1 MGRFG
6 MTKRNINYGLA
17 YGICIGVVVAIT
29 YGIALESL
37 AIGISIGLGSGITF
51 GVALSQTKNKQGSTR
66 LSFKANKNSLTFVWF
81 FCLWD
86 DG

>member
-1 MGRFG
+1 
-6 MTKRNINYGLA
+6 MTERSINYGLA

-51 GVALSQTKNKQGSTR
+51 MHYPKQKINKGVLTQFQ
-66 LSFKANKNSLTFVWF
+66 ANKNSPTFVGF
-81 FCLWD
+81 FVY
-86 DG
+86 